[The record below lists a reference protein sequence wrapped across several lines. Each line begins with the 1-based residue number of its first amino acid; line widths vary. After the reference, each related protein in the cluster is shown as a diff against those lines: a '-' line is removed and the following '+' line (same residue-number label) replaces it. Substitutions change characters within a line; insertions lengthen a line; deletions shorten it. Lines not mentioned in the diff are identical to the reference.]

1 MLAFASI
8 LWFGLVA
15 GLTSTLQQVTSFGIN
30 PTNIGMFVYTP
41 TNVTANPAVIVAI
54 HECNGTA
61 QTYFSSSPYAQFAD
75 TYGFIVIYPSSPN
88 ADTCWDVSSPATL
101 THDGGGDS
109 QGIASMVDYAILTYG
124 ADPTRIFVTG
134 TASGEQHSNDD
145 ERSLRGL
152 PELWRAATSYAGAA
166 AGCFVDISS
175 EFPNYQSCTVDGEQE
190 DGDYWAAVVR
200 AMYPDYTGT
209 YPPIQV
215 WYGDIPEFA
224 TSEAAV
230 SQWAAIFGYDTTIF
244 NPNNSR
250 HTKRAIAIPIQGNE
264 DMAWFGIDTSLAP
277 PPIPP
282 PSSPPPVP
290 HWGQC
295 GGIGWTGGTT
305 CAAPY
310 TCVELNPYH
319 YQCL

>member
-1 MLAFASI
+1 MAYFAGAPLMLAFASA
-8 LWFGLVA
+8 LWFWLVA
-15 GLTSTLQQVTSFGIN
+15 GLTSTLQQVTKLGIN

-75 TYGFIVIYPSSPN
+75 TYVFIVIYPSSPN

-101 THDGGGDS
+101 THDGGSDS
-109 QGIASMVDYAILTYG
+109 QGISSMVGDYAILTYG

-134 TASGEQHSNDD
+134 TASGAMLTNV
-145 ERSLRGL
+145 LCAVY

-166 AGCFVDISS
+166 AGCF
-175 EFPNYQSCTVDGEQE
+175 E
-190 DGDYWAAVVR
+190 DGDYWAAVAR

-224 TSEAAV
+224 TSKAAV
-230 SQWAAIFGYDTTIF
+230 SQWAAIFEYDTN
-244 NPNNSR
+244 NPQSQQFQAYE
-250 HTKRAIAIPIQGNE
+250 KFIYGPSLQVILYFDAGAIAIPIQGNE
-264 DMAWFGIDTSLAP
+264 DMAWFGIDTVLKELSHND
-277 PPIPP
+277 
-282 PSSPPPVP
+282 S
-290 HWGQC
+290 
-295 GGIGWTGGTT
+295 GILRK
-305 CAAPY
+305 AAGRIKIASEPADSAD
-310 TCVELNPYH
+310 L
-319 YQCL
+319 